1 MMTPDERP
9 SASLSGTMRVF
20 FLELALESIVRD
32 SELDLGQTL
41 SCVPF
46 LDEYSCFF
54 YRICRCRPNDVTGA
68 ISTRF
73 HVAIVRHNWS
83 GLLRFLGGTRSD
95 EAVTSFH
102 EA

>member
-20 FLELALESIVRD
+20 FLELALESIVKD
-32 SELDLGQTL
+32 SELDLGQIF

-54 YRICRCRPNDVTGA
+54 YHICRCRPNDVAGA
-68 ISTRF
+68 ISARF
-73 HVAIVRHNWS
+73 HVAIVRQNWL
-83 GLLRFLGGTRSD
+83 GLLRFLGGTCSD